1 MKVFQVGKIPFKL
14 KVFDCVANYSLTFEM
29 HVPVNTFHSLLSS
42 YVNMKR
48 LIQTL
53 VEICLKL
60 LSKINYVDEN
70 VTVTY

>member
-1 MKVFQVGKIPFKL
+1 MGEKTLFKL
-14 KVFDCVANYSLTFEM
+14 KVFDCVANFSLTLET
-29 HVPVNTFHSLLSS
+29 HVPVNTFYSLLSS

-53 VEICLKL
+53 IEICLKL

-70 VTVTY
+70 VAVTY